1 MVTERYQKYLD
12 LLTKHLSSD
21 MNGYVLAEKQAE
33 VIVTLGDLLEAAKIE
48 LEAVKEELST
58 VKAKAIAS
66 KTKCKCKGKCKSAKS
81 PKAKS

>member
-33 VIVTLGDLLEAAKIE
+33 VIVTLGELLDASRIE
-48 LEAVKEELST
+48 LEAVKEELSA
-58 VKAKAIAS
+58 VKAKALAS
-66 KTKCKCKGKCKSAKS
+66 KAKCKCKGKCKSAKS
-81 PKAKS
+81 